1 MTVVRAPLAL
11 LVEPDRETRDLYR
24 GVLTRVA
31 SEIEY
36 AEDGREA
43 LAKAI
48 SRRPALV
55 ITETR
60 LAFINGY
67 TLCSLLRSDPNTTHV
82 AIVFVTD
89 DADSPEMMRARSAGA
104 DSVLTKP
111 VLPET
116 LLEAVER
123 GRNRRFPPAPS
134 DVTSGQSRA
143 QRLAS
148 IVPGAARVERLRR
161 SQVSAHQRFET
172 STPPV
177 APPLLRCRSCDGVLR
192 YVHSYVGGVSARLSE
207 QWDYYACANGCGTFQ
222 YRQRTRRLRRIE

>member
-11 LVEPDRETRDLYR
+11 LVEPDQETRDLYG
-24 GVLTRVA
+24 GVLRRVA
-31 SEIEY
+31 AEIEY

-60 LAFINGY
+60 LAFISGY
-67 TLCSLLRSDPNTTHV
+67 TLCSLLRSDPNTTNV

-89 DADSPEMMRARSAGA
+89 DADPPEMTRARALGA

-111 VLPET
+111 VLPEK

-123 GRNRRFPPAPS
+123 GRSRRSPSWSS
-134 DVTSGQSRA
+134 DVTRGRLHA
-143 QRLAS
+143 QRVTS
-148 IVPGAARVERLRR
+148 IEPGEPRVERSRR

-177 APPLLRCRSCDGVLR
+177 APPPLRCKSCDGVLR

-222 YRQRTRRLRRIE
+222 YRQRTRRLRRVE

>member
-11 LVEPDRETRDLYR
+11 VVEPDQETRDLYV
-24 GVLTRVA
+24 GVLKQVA

-60 LAFINGY
+60 LAFISGY
-67 TLCSLLRSDPNTTHV
+67 TLCSLLRSDPNTTNV

-89 DADSPEMMRARSAGA
+89 DADPPEMTRARTSGA

-123 GRNRRFPPAPS
+123 GRSRLPQSWSS
-134 DVTSGQSRA
+134 DVTRGRLHA
-143 QRLAS
+143 QRVTS
-148 IVPGAARVERLRR
+148 IVPESRVERLRR

-172 STPPV
+172 STPP
-177 APPLLRCRSCDGVLR
+177 ASPPPLRCKACDGVLR

-222 YRQRTRRLRRIE
+222 YRQRTRRLRRVE